1 MRPNG
6 HPSISQD
13 DYLERIWELIQRKG
27 YARIVDLAADL
38 GVRQASASTM
48 VKRLAQAK
56 LLKREAYR
64 GFMLTATGRERA
76 EYIHE
81 RHEVLAAFFDA
92 IGVDPATAAKD
103 IDGIEHHL
111 SAKTVESLKRAT
123 RKLKS
128 SSFELIS
135 VPLCPT

>member
-1 MRPNG
+1 MPATGRP
-6 HPSISQD
+6 SSSQD

-64 GFMLTATGRERA
+64 GFVLTPAGQQRA

-81 RHEVLAAFFDA
+81 RHEVLAAFFQA
-92 IGVDPATAAKD
+92 IGVDVKTAAKD

-111 SAKTVESLKRAT
+111 SAKTVEALKRAT
-123 RKLKS
+123 RKVKS
-128 SSFELIS
+128 S
-135 VPLCPT
+135 

>member
-1 MRPNG
+1 MPSPG
-6 HPSISQD
+6 KTSISQD

-48 VKRLAQAK
+48 VKRLAQAN

-64 GFMLTATGRERA
+64 GFMLTATGRSRA
-76 EYIHE
+76 RRIHE
-81 RHEVLAAFFDA
+81 RHQVLAAFFAA
-92 IGVDPATAAKD
+92 IGVDATTAAKD

-111 SAKTVESLKRAT
+111 SPKTVASLKRAT

-128 SSFELIS
+128 S
-135 VPLCPT
+135 